1 MTTKRATT
9 YGHHTQHQQR
19 RPPDVE
25 EALSSML
32 WTPYERA
39 SVTDTSSD
47 DEDELLNRHQQLRKS
62 KSQYDYTSIPTIPPS
77 PTPTPTP
84 LMLPAANIVAYIP
97 TPTHH
102 QVVTL
107 PPGVATSTYY
117 AATAEDICDAS
128 VTTPLVPLSGLILD
142 AGNGH
147 LTTMAAAAD
156 EILASSNST
165 VIAVAV
171 NDAHTTCYPPAPLAT
186 ANESTLANDDGDM
199 SSSFTASLE
208 NHKNRFSF
216 TSYGRITG
224 LNKWWPSS
232 HSSNSNGIATAT
244 LPPPISSSPA
254 QIAEASVLGS
264 SALGS
269 STATTALTA
278 ANTPA
283 EPKEPPSYDSLYSK
297 AQQRQQRRLHRHA
310 TTTSHHGKHLNIFKP
325 VLETLKAN
333 VSTITQGRFANI
345 SSSSPSSLLSRQD
358 NSTRGRN
365 PNTTYNP
372 NSNHNI
378 RSNSSRSQSNINSHS
393 NNPCSSETGNPG
405 LDVSSRSPDSTET
418 HLVHSFTDDFLA
430 EQSPNTR
437 HQQHVAAKNVDN
449 ARIVNALNNNNNNP
463 INNNNNIVSCSITP
477 IDESTEPAVQE
488 KLQTQQQCNT
498 GADATSMIHR
508 PNQLLTGNDHDVHDQ
523 NTTTT
528 TTKSISQQTDDE
540 QLEEQETENKQN
552 NNFIFNSKHQQQLQ
566 QRPHQQQQHD
576 DYQTLCCNDDETIYE
591 QSIEC
596 DKMNPI
602 EMNAYREPRE
612 FMYSVYCHTSH
623 HPPSLWRAMPPYETS
638 ATAAIS
644 LTRSFEL
651 NTTAYGRNITAS
663 SSSAVHHKTSFERS
677 PSKAKSSDTT
687 TSATTT
693 YNLTPNK
700 CLAELERLYAEFRAS
715 ESLREKRLR
724 ELEAKNENGGVDDSG
739 DTSSQ
744 RAKTGQR
751 LSGVE
756 TSESNANMRLNV
768 PASTNST
775 FSGNVEEAAA
785 VTKPSDTTKI
795 NPSTSSVF
803 LTTTNSVTALT
814 NPCQRTPSLTIQVN
828 QNTNTSSNHLSNKN
842 TTNTNTIN
850 NNNHN
855 NNNNSN
861 ASVGEIILNQAI
873 VNATT
878 ATTKNGVSVI
888 NCNYV
893 NNANNNNNNN
903 NNNKSITNLCDIA
916 TNTNLNLTQGNLRN
930 TPTPPTSRNGSGG
943 GGSSSGSDSSS
954 PRKNNSNISDTT
966 TTKAA
971 TKASVNNSQNSS
983 VPNLLKNNENN
994 NCNSLS
1000 NQPDQAHAGSVNV
1013 IQVNGNITAPISRTF
1028 TSTECQTDDVAAVQL
1043 RSPRTQCNA
1052 TQSGTPSNTN
1062 GRDRDQRRRER
1073 RERRHLHHTAS
1084 MMVAPTHSHHPGRH
1098 HGHLDRHSMP
1108 APPLPP
1114 ILHPPHMHPGLSQHP
1129 HNVAM
1134 MRPMLPDIL
1143 HNHFPPPY
1151 SALPSQPGATH
1162 PGAMAG
1168 VSAASM
1174 PNHPNGPTLAQ
1185 FAHGCPAPPPPP
1197 GVTILGPPPPPPPAG
1212 TTMLTSVIS
1221 TVPIPGATP
1230 IVNDGRFSL
1239 PLPIIRRSP
1248 SERSGKGC
1256 CGQWFAGP
1264 PLRAL
1269 IAVVALGG
1277 VACALGGAALG
1288 ATGLAGPP
1296 SSHFTAALLMIGVG
1310 VVLVT
1315 VSGAAWRMTAP
1326 GGPPCLGL
1334 GSSVDLGRC
1343 GRRPCSRGGGA
1354 PQGLLYPEFQ
1364 HRPPPPSYQASMQ
1377 EYRLRLLLLDRDRQ
1391 NGVVRGSSPPPTY
1404 RSHAGSLL
1412 RAPLTSTIRGAGG
1425 IGATGR
1431 AESSIGGSEY
1441 SFPPSYRSRNT
1452 TPGTISSERS
1462 IETEPSGRLLANEDI
1477 PEPLSVEQLSEYNT
1491 LQQRTIQA
1499 RLGTSLA
1506 NNTTTT
1512 TSATVNSTT
1521 MVNGGGV
1528 GSNTKSQSE
1537 EKRNS
1542 IQLEQNCII
1551 TKRESS
1557 SGGDKKDDL
1566 VTIVTITP
1574 QNEIDSSQNMV
1585 ESQNSTNLEVTQS
1598 GSREQIEIL
1607 AHL

>member
-39 SVTDTSSD
+39 SITDTSSD

-77 PTPTPTP
+77 PTLTPTP
-84 LMLPAANIVAYIP
+84 LMLPATNLVAYIP
-97 TPTHH
+97 TPTH

-128 VTTPLVPLSGLILD
+128 VTTPLVPLSSLILD

-147 LTTMAAAAD
+147 LTTMAAAD
-156 EILASSNST
+156 ELLASSNST

-171 NDAHTTCYPPAPLAT
+171 NDAHTTCYPPTPAPLPPLHT
-186 ANESTLANDDGDM
+186 SNESTLANDM

-216 TSYGRITG
+216 ASYGRITG

-232 HSSNSNGIATAT
+232 HSSNSNGITATAT
-244 LPPPISSSPA
+244 SSPPISSSAASPLD
-254 QIAEASVLGS
+254 EAAVLSPSGI
-264 SALGS
+264 GS
-269 STATTALTA
+269 STASTALAKSTR
-278 ANTPA
+278 PA

-297 AQQRQQRRLHRHA
+297 AQQRQQRRQQRRAA
-310 TTTSHHGKHLNIFKP
+310 TTTSRHGKHLNIFKP

-333 VSTITQGRFANI
+333 VSTITQGRFASI
-345 SSSSPSSLLSRQD
+345 SSSSSSSSSAFLSRQD
-358 NSTRGRN
+358 NCSSSSSRRRN
-365 PNTTYNP
+365 PNTSYNHG
-372 NSNHNI
+372 NHNI
-378 RSNSSRSQSNINSHS
+378 RHSDINNSLGHV
-393 NNPCSSETGNPG
+393 NNPCSSNTCADDGDSSSPGN
-405 LDVSSRSPDSTET
+405 ET
-418 HLVHSFTDDFLA
+418 HLVHSFTDDFLT
-430 EQSPNTR
+430 EECSTTIR
-437 HQQHVAAKNVDN
+437 HQQHVAMKNVDN
-449 ARIVNALNNNNNNP
+449 EHIVNTLNNNNNN
-463 INNNNNIVSCSITP
+463 NNSCSITP
-477 IDESTEPAVQE
+477 IGESTEPAVQE
-488 KLQTQQQCNT
+488 KLQTPQQSGGDRETNT
-498 GADATSMIHR
+498 KPLMNHR
-508 PNQLLTGNDHDVHDQ
+508 TNQLLASDEHDQ
-523 NTTTT
+523 NINKTKTTTT
-528 TTKSISQQTDDE
+528 TTKSISQQTDE
-540 QLEEQETENKQN
+540 ELEEQETENKQN
-552 NNFIFNSKHQQQLQ
+552 NNFILYPKQQ
-566 QRPHQQQQHD
+566 QQQQHQRPHHHHPH
-576 DYQTLCCNDDETIYE
+576 YQPLLGCSDEIYD
-591 QSIEC
+591 QSIQC
-596 DKMNPI
+596 DKMNPM

-612 FMYSVYCHTSH
+612 FMYSAYCHTSH
-623 HPPSLWRAMPPYETS
+623 APPSTMWRAIPPYDETS
-638 ATAAIS
+638 TTPTAIS
-644 LTRSFEL
+644 LTRSFEV
-651 NTTAYGRNITAS
+651 NTTSNGRSVTAS
-663 SSSAVHHKTSFERS
+663 AVQRNNTDTFKTSFERS
-677 PSKAKSSDTT
+677 PNK
-687 TSATTT
+687 TSAKCSDSTTTTT

-715 ESLREKRLR
+715 ESLREQRLR
-724 ELEAKNENGGVDDSG
+724 ELEAKKDEEGVDG
-739 DTSSQ
+739 VGTCET
-744 RAKTGQR
+744 TGQR

-756 TSESNANMRLNV
+756 ISEKNANMRLNV
-768 PASTNST
+768 PASNNST
-775 FSGNVEEAAA
+775 NGGNVEEA
-785 VTKPSDTTKI
+785 VKTSDTTKI

-828 QNTNTSSNHLSNKN
+828 QNTNTSSNNLSNKN
-842 TTNTNTIN
+842 TS
-850 NNNHN
+850 N
-855 NNNNSN
+855 NNNNN
-861 ASVGEIILNQAI
+861 NNSVGEIILNQAI

-878 ATTKNGVSVI
+878 ATTTTKNGVSVI

-893 NNANNNNNNN
+893 NSPINNNNN

-916 TNTNLNLTQGNLRN
+916 TNTNLNNAQVNLKN
-930 TPTPPTSRNGSGG
+930 PQTPTSI
-943 GGSSSGSDSSS
+943 SSSSSS
-954 PRKNNSNISDTT
+954 SESCSSPIKNNANISDTT
-966 TTKAA
+966 TT
-971 TKASVNNSQNSS
+971 TKPIVNNSQNSS
-983 VPNLLKNNENN
+983 VPNLLKNNKNN
-994 NCNSLS
+994 NNNNSS
-1000 NQPDQAHAGSVNV
+1000 FPEETSHMGGSVNV

-1028 TSTECQTDDVAAVQL
+1028 TSTECQTDDVASVQL

-1052 TQSGTPSNTN
+1052 TQSATTSATLNN

-1098 HGHLDRHSMP
+1098 THLDRHSMP

-1114 ILHPPHMHPGLSQHP
+1114 ILHPPHMHPGLTSHHP

-1143 HNHFPPPY
+1143 HNHHFPPPY
-1151 SALPSQPGATH
+1151 SALPSHQTPPPPPPPTMG
-1162 PGAMAG
+1162 G
-1168 VSAASM
+1168 VSASM
-1174 PNHPNGPTLAQ
+1174 SNHHPNGPALTQ
-1185 FAHGCPAPPPPP
+1185 FAHGCPVPAPPPP
-1197 GVTILGPPPPPPPAG
+1197 GVTLLGPAAAPPPAG

-1491 LQQRTIQA
+1491 LQQRTIQT
-1499 RLGTSLA
+1499 RLGTSTTTSA
-1506 NNTTTT
+1506 NNNTTTT
-1512 TSATVNSTT
+1512 STTVNTTT
-1521 MVNGGGV
+1521 MVSGV
-1528 GSNTKSQSE
+1528 GSAKSE

-1542 IQLEQNCII
+1542 LQLDTNCII
-1551 TKRESS
+1551 TRRDSS
-1557 SGGDKKDDL
+1557 TGGDKKDDL

-1574 QNEIDSSQNMV
+1574 KNEIDTNSNNV
-1585 ESQNSTNLEVTQS
+1585 ESQNSTNLEVTQQS